1 MIVDTV
7 PGAPTHQ
14 GSSGDEGAR
23 RILIPALL
31 AVALVAL
38 LLSMTPSRVAYS
50 IGGVGTVAVFARGRV
65 VLVAIGVSLACG
77 LLVPLLLGQ
86 GG

>member
-7 PGAPTHQ
+7 PSAPALQ
-14 GSSGDEGAR
+14 SSSADEGAR
-23 RILIPALL
+23 RLLIPALL

-38 LLSMTPSRVAYS
+38 LLSMTPSHVAYS
-50 IGGVGTVAVFARGRV
+50 IGGVGTVAVLARGRV
-65 VLVAIGVSLACG
+65 VLVAIRVALACG
-77 LLVPLLLGQ
+77 VLVPLLLG

>member
-14 GSSGDEGAR
+14 GSSADEGAKSF
-23 RILIPALL
+23 LIPTFL

-38 LLSMTPSRVAYS
+38 LLSMTPSHVAYS
-50 IGGVGTVAVFARGRV
+50 VGGVGTVAVFARGRV
-65 VLVAIGVSLACG
+65 VFVAIGVSLACG
-77 LLVPLLLGQ
+77 LLVPLLLG